1 MTETN
6 GLFLL
11 MQIESLNLSIC
22 IRSFPGKKKL
32 VKATYVQKSGK
43 DCENV
48 VRTRVIAQKMKFFLF
63 ASFREQSQCT
73 WVTSNCMRTC
83 TYSVLKSPY
92 SWILAMNSAHLGIN
106 LMKNSGLGH
115 QYS

>member
-1 MTETN
+1 
-6 GLFLL
+6 

-43 DCENV
+43 GYKNV
-48 VRTRVIAQKMKFFLF
+48 VRTKVIAQKMKLSLF

-73 WVTSNCMRTC
+73 WVTSKCMRTC
-83 TYSVLKSPY
+83 IYSVLKSPY

-115 QYS
+115 RHS